1 MEEAGA
7 AGTPAAGSGRRH
19 GDVERVWLVVLQQ
32 LADSVAHELRNA
44 LNGVAV
50 NLEVVRSRSGRD
62 GVAASAL
69 GSFASSASDQLEAV
83 IQMTDA
89 LMTLSRP
96 PHDPA
101 VIGRTADLVAA
112 LVRPPLAATGG
123 SLDVIVEGEGN
134 TRIPAEA
141 ARLFVAAALRAAVAA
156 TVDSTAGSAP
166 GGALHCRVRP
176 ADGGGGE
183 LAVNGAMRRTP
194 LLDESVWQLAKAYG
208 VGVVPAESSITL
220 TFPA

>member
-1 MEEAGA
+1 MEEGGTAGA
-7 AGTPAAGSGRRH
+7 PAAVSGRRH

-69 GSFASSASDQLEAV
+69 GSFAASASNQLEAV
-83 IQMTDA
+83 IRMTDA
-89 LMTLSRP
+89 LMTLSRA

-101 VIGRTADLVAA
+101 VIGRTADLVAS
-112 LVRPPLAATGG
+112 LVSPPLAVNGG
-123 SLDVIVEGEGN
+123 SLEVIVEGEG
-134 TRIPAEA
+134 TTGVPAAA
-141 ARLFVAAALRAAVAA
+141 ARLFVAATLRSAINASVGDDAAGEKT
-156 TVDSTAGSAP
+156 TV
-166 GGALHCRVRP
+166 LRCRVWP
-176 ADGGGGE
+176 AGGVE
-183 LAVNGAMRRTP
+183 LRVEGAMRRP
-194 LLDESVWQLAKAYG
+194 PQLDESVWQLAKAYG
-208 VGVVPAESSITL
+208 VGVVPTESSITL